1 MDKKLEARIARLEK
15 LLSNK
20 SVKNEDIAHDEYE
33 KAVDLINKAT
43 VAAVSSLGLIMSKRK
58 VRGQGMVNVHEY
70 DPEVVA
76 EYKQI
81 VDDLVDVRNRVNSL
95 NVEFSDAY

>member
-1 MDKKLEARIARLEK
+1 M
-15 LLSNK
+15 
-20 SVKNEDIAHDEYE
+20 
-33 KAVDLINKAT
+33 
-43 VAAVSSLGLIMSKRK
+43 GKRK
-58 VRGQGMVNVHEY
+58 VRGQGMVNIHEY

-95 NVEFSDAY
+95 SVEFSDAY